1 MRYFKRHKFLSIII
15 IILSFYLY
23 TNYTRIIE
31 VNPKIDKTSEAY
43 VNDIYMSDERIY
55 NTYLNETEK
64 LAYKDLKD
72 MFFKREI
79 KRDLDLTKYNGKTP
93 KEVSSAVIMAGRA
106 MIIDH
111 PEMLQFSSYGYHYDE
126 TSVEARVEFAINNPV
141 MESLNTLRIRRIIDN
156 IKRATKDMNEREK
169 IKYVY
174 EWIGDNN
181 TYDELFTYTSKNQ
194 SIYNVFIKG
203 NAVCAGFAKA
213 SQVIF
218 QNIGI
223 ESMTVSGQTSGPH
236 MWNIIKYNDKYYFY
250 DSTYAASINDK
261 TNPRFYDGLIQ
272 EELNNH
278 IPDYKEWYP
287 TIETTTGIYLKEEQK
302 QSN

>member
-15 IILSFYLY
+15 LLLSIYLY

-31 VNPKIDKTSEAY
+31 VNPKIDKTSEEY

-55 NTYLNETEK
+55 NNYLNEIEK
-64 LAYKDLKD
+64 QAYSELKE
-72 MFFKREI
+72 MFFKRES
-79 KRDLDLTKYNGKTP
+79 KRTLDLVKYDNKSP
-93 KEVSSAVIMAGRA
+93 DEVSQAIMVAGRA
-106 MIIDH
+106 MLIDH
-111 PEMLQFSSYGYHYDE
+111 PEMLQFSTFRYSHDGVN
-126 TSVEARVEFAINNPV
+126 VEARVEFAINNPV

-156 IKRATKDMNEREK
+156 IRIATKKMDDREK

-181 TYDELFTYTSKNQ
+181 TYDDLFTYFSKNQ

-223 ESMTVSGQTSGPH
+223 ESMTISGESGGPH
-236 MWNIIKYNDKYYFY
+236 MWNVIKLDNKYYYY
-250 DSTYAASINDK
+250 DSTYAACIKDK
-261 TNPRFYDGLIQ
+261 NHPQYYDGLKQ
-272 EELNNH
+272 EEMNYYKADY
-278 IPDYKEWYP
+278 PDWYP
-287 TIETTTGIYLKEEQK
+287 KIEEKSGLLEEIDKE
-302 QSN
+302 

>member
-1 MRYFKRHKFLSIII
+1 MRYFTRHKLLSIVLIFLSV
-15 IILSFYLY
+15 YLY
-23 TNYTRIIE
+23 MNYTRIIE
-31 VNPKIDKTSEAY
+31 VNPKIDKLSPAY

-64 LAYKDLKD
+64 LVYDELKN
-72 MFFKREI
+72 MFFERDIKRE
-79 KRDLDLTKYNGKTP
+79 LDLNKYNGKSTS
-93 KEVSSAVIMAGRA
+93 EISSAIMIAGRA
-106 MIIDH
+106 MLLDH
-111 PEMLQFSSYGYHYDE
+111 PEMLQFSSYGYSYDD
-126 TSVEARVEFAINNPV
+126 TMVEAKVEFAINNPV
-141 MESLNTLRIRRIIDN
+141 MEELNTLKIRRIIDK
-156 IKRATKDMNEREK
+156 IKKETKDMSDREK

-223 ESMTVSGQTSGPH
+223 ESMTITGESGGPH
-236 MWNIIKYNDKYYFY
+236 MWNIIKIDEKYYYY
-250 DSTYAASINDK
+250 DSTWAASIQDK
-261 TNPRFYDGLIQ
+261 DNKHYYGGLIQ
-272 EELNNH
+272 EEMNYYV
-278 IPDYKEWYP
+278 PDHPEWYP
-287 TIETTTGIYLKEEQK
+287 TIEKESGLMEVK
-302 QSN
+302 SSET

>member
-1 MRYFKRHKFLSIII
+1 MRYFKRHKLTSILLIVLSV
-15 IILSFYLY
+15 YLY
-23 TNYTRIIE
+23 LNYTRIIE
-31 VNPKIDKTSEAY
+31 VNPKIDKNSPAY

-55 NTYLNETEK
+55 NKHLNETEK
-64 LAYKDLKD
+64 LAYDELKD
-72 MFFKREI
+72 MFFKRKL
-79 KRDLDLTKYNGKTP
+79 KRELDLSKYGNKTTS
-93 KEVSSAVIMAGRA
+93 EVSSAIMTAGGA
-106 MIIDH
+106 LLIDH
-111 PEMLQFSSYGYHYDE
+111 PEMLQLSSYGYRYDD
-126 TSVEARVEFAINNPV
+126 TMIQAKIEFAINNPI

-156 IKRATKDMNEREK
+156 IKRATKNMSDREK

-223 ESMTVSGQTSGPH
+223 ESMTITGESTGPH
-236 MWNIIKYNDKYYFY
+236 MWNIIKLDDKYYYY
-250 DSTYAASINDK
+250 DSTYAASIKEKDNK
-261 TNPRFYDGLIQ
+261 NYYGGLKQ
-272 EELNNH
+272 EEMNYY
-278 IPDYKEWYP
+278 IPDYPHWYP
-287 TIETTTGIYLKEEQK
+287 TIEKENGLLEK
-302 QSN
+302 